1 MKGCTSHPGVQR
13 WKRHCFLTV
22 PLCLALV
29 PQPPIVPK
37 LCGEGDTS
45 NFEAYPENDW
55 NTAPPVSPKDLEVF
69 KNF

>member
-1 MKGCTSHPGVQR
+1 MH
-13 WKRHCFLTV
+13 V
-22 PLCLALV
+22 PSRCAPFPSDCALCLAPAL
-29 PQPPIVPK
+29 QPPIVPK